1 MIQDIIAYLIIS
13 VAFGAL
19 ALNILQFFNL
29 VGKKSGNTTKCSGCS
44 GGCEIKEIQQF
55 KKDKPTNYNQF
66 RMQL

>member
-19 ALNILQFFNL
+19 TLNILQFFNL
-29 VGKKSGNTTKCSGCS
+29 IGKKTANSSKCAGCS
-44 GGCEIKEIQQF
+44 TGCELKELNQF

-66 RMQL
+66 RIQL

>member
-1 MIQDIIAYLIIS
+1 MIQNIIAYLIIS